1 MTTADGTYR
10 GYDMREL
17 DRQYN
22 PSQGIPDF
30 PRFLEAYLEDSRRAT
45 DTLRC
50 HLDVP
55 YGSGPP
61 ETLDIFPAAGRRA
74 PMLVFFHGG
83 YWQELYTDSWRFPAP
98 ALVAAGITY
107 VAVNYALA
115 PSVTLDEIV
124 RESRAALAWLV
135 EHAADYGADPRRIH
149 VSGHSAGAHLTAMLL
164 ATDWPT
170 FNSGMP
176 RQPIAGA
183 CAVSG
188 VYDLEPIVLTSV
200 NDALGLD
207 ADAARRNSPL
217 FLIPER
223 APELVL
229 CVGGLESAEFH
240 RQQDDFLARWRMA
253 GLPARVVHMPGY
265 HHFDVIQQLGNPENP
280 LFEAIVQ
287 QVEASGVGGA
297 GK

>member
-1 MTTADGTYR
+1 MTTAYGAYR
-10 GYDMREL
+10 GYDLKEL

-22 PSQGIPDF
+22 PSQGIPDYA
-30 PRFLEAYLEDSRRAT
+30 RFLEAYLEDSRRAT
-45 DTLRC
+45 DSSHCL
-50 HLDVP
+50 LDVP
-55 YGSGPP
+55 YGPGPH
-61 ETLDIFPAAGRRA
+61 ETLDIFPAARRRA
-74 PMLVFFHGG
+74 PILVFFHGG

-98 ALVAAGITY
+98 AFVAAGITY

-115 PSVTLDEIV
+115 PAVTLDEIV

-135 EHAADYGADPRRIH
+135 EHATDYGGDPARIH

-170 FNSGMP
+170 FRPGMTP
-176 RQPIAGA
+176 QPMAGA

-207 ADAARRNSPL
+207 VRAARRNSPL
-217 FLIPER
+217 FFIPER
-223 APELVL
+223 APELLL

-253 GLPARVVHMPGY
+253 GLPARVVPMPGY
-265 HHFDVIQQLGNPENP
+265 HHFDVIQQIGNPRSP
-280 LFEAIVQ
+280 LFEAIMGQ
-287 QVEASGVGGA
+287 IEGSGAGGA